1 MSNIDKKELH
11 NLFDGLKQGKQES
24 AQELYKKYKNLV
36 YGIAFSMLKNKDD
49 SEDIV
54 QNTFKRIIETDVD
67 KLPKD
72 YEATW
77 MYTVTKNE
85 ALLFLQKKDNNINIE
100 DIYSIQD
107 KNDEI
112 AKVIDCESYNKMI
125 SKLSNKEKEIVSL
138 KIIADLSFNQIG
150 KLLDENTNTIKW
162 RYYNAIYKLKV
173 VLSNISIAIISFVV
187 GLATYRREKIITKP
201 IENNETISNTNSS
214 NTYSTQ
220 KGNRESENK
229 SIINDEEIDMI
240 NSDLSW
246 DTKNTDNLIDENS
259 ENINNIDNKN
269 EAIQIDNEAKQESNY
284 ISNGIM
290 IFSIILLLITILIII
305 KNQLKLRKKPSK

>member
-85 ALLFLQKKDNNINIE
+85 ALLFLQKKDNNIDIE
-100 DIYSIQD
+100 NIYSIQD
-107 KNDEI
+107 NNDEI

-150 KLLDENTNTIKW
+150 KILDENTNTIKW
-162 RYYNAIYKLKV
+162 RYYNSIYKLKV

-214 NTYSTQ
+214 NIYSTQ

-246 DTKNTDNLIDENS
+246 DTKNTANLIDENS

>member
-85 ALLFLQKKDNNINIE
+85 VLQFLQKKDYNINIE

-107 KNDEI
+107 NNDEI
-112 AKVIDCESYNKMI
+112 AKVVDYESYNKMV

-138 KIIADLSFNQIG
+138 KIIAGLPFNQIG

-162 RYYNAIYKLKV
+162 RYYNAIYKLKI
-173 VLSNISIAIISFVV
+173 VLSNISIAIVSFVI
-187 GLATYRREKIITKP
+187 GLGTYRRENIITKP
-201 IENNETISNTNSS
+201 IENNETATNTDSS

-220 KGNRESENK
+220 KGNRESESK
-229 SIINDEEIDMI
+229 SIINDEEVNMI
-240 NSDLSW
+240 NTDLSW
-246 DTKNTDNLIDENS
+246 DAKNTANVVEEHLEDV
-259 ENINNIDNKN
+259 NNIDNKN
-269 EAIQIDNEAKQESNY
+269 EIIQIDNEAKYEPNY

-290 IFSIILLLITILIII
+290 IFSIILLFVTILIII
-305 KNQLKLRKKPSK
+305 KNQLKFRIKPSK

>member
-36 YGIAFSMLKNKDD
+36 FGIAFSMLKNKDD
-49 SEDIV
+49 SEDVV

-107 KNDEI
+107 NNDEI

-125 SKLSNKEKEIVSL
+125 SKLIDKEKEIVSL

-162 RYYNAIYKLKV
+162 RYYNAIYKLKI
-173 VLSNISIAIISFVV
+173 VLSNISIAIVSFAV
-187 GLATYRREKIITKP
+187 GLSTYRREKILTKP
-201 IENNETISNTNSS
+201 IENNENISNTNTS

-220 KGNRESENK
+220 KQNRESESK
-229 SIINDEEIDMI
+229 SIINDEEVNMI
-240 NSDLSW
+240 NTDLSW
-246 DTKNTDNLIDENS
+246 GTKNTANVIEEHLEDL
-259 ENINNIDNKN
+259 NNFDNKN
-269 EAIQIDNEAKQESNY
+269 EIIQIDNEAKQKPNY

-290 IFSIILLLITILIII
+290 IFSILLLLITILIIV
-305 KNQLKLRKKPSK
+305 KNQLKFRRKPSK